1 MASSIGRGGESL
13 KRTLVE
19 VLTAILACIMLAS
32 CAHRAADVASA
43 TASGMTLR
51 RLWAGSEIPQNF
63 GDVWSKIAVS
73 PDGRFFV
80 YNDGGLVRRDIATGQ
95 TRRLTT
101 EERNYSPNVSPD
113 GRHVAYVA
121 RSKDGRTELLLVSS
135 SGNTGDT
142 KPRVVSKVVG
152 LMDVIVH
159 GWAPD
164 GTHILAAGATS
175 DDSSSSW
182 RLGAVQMLL
191 ISVADGAVRVLKTL
205 RTKEGW
211 AALAEYSASFSSDGR
226 YVVYDD
232 AAAGTLETDIYFVAT
247 DGSREGRL
255 VAYPGNDFVL
265 GFLPGGEQLLFASDR
280 TGTLSAWTMQ
290 VRDGIPVGSAE
301 LVKDQLGPAIS
312 IGLTRTGV
320 YYYRVLPRTE
330 ISLGTFDP
338 ATGAVL
344 AAKPVSRRSSD
355 FQATPSWSRD
365 GRYLAYTSYAGRG
378 YTESRA
384 IVILEVATGAE
395 RVLYPDLTWVRNSH
409 KLAWSPDGRS
419 LLTCALNN
427 EGIFNLYQID
437 IQSGGVSGPLLP
449 GASVNFNFEWS
460 KDGKAIYYIQLAAAP
475 HPTDIRV
482 HDLETGRTDTPYR
495 PVDSRD
501 SRLRDLDLSP
511 DGAWLAVGAGP
522 IGSSARGRDAV
533 LVIPTGAGR
542 PREVFRVESGQS
554 LNFLGWT
561 PDGDHLLFNSA
572 GALWRVAADGGNPQR
587 LGPATPRLTFHPD
600 GKRVVVTAGTE
611 SGAEVWVMENFLP
624 LKAAR

>member
-1 MASSIGRGGESL
+1 M
-13 KRTLVE
+13 KRPLIE
-19 VLTAILACIMLAS
+19 VLMFILACMMLAS
-32 CAHRAADVASA
+32 CAQRPKDVALA
-43 TASGMTLR
+43 TAPGMTLR

-73 PDGRFFV
+73 SDGRFFV
-80 YNDGGLVRRDIATGQ
+80 YNDVGLVRRDIATGH

-101 EERNYSPNVSPD
+101 EERDYSPRVSPD
-113 GRHVAYVA
+113 GRDVAYVA
-121 RSKDGRTELLLVSS
+121 RLQDGRTELRLVSS
-135 SGNTGDT
+135 NGNTGDA
-142 KPRVVSKVVG
+142 KPRVVSEVVG
-152 LMDVIVH
+152 LMDVILH
-159 GWAPD
+159 DWMPD

-182 RLGAVQMLL
+182 RLPGAVQLLL
-191 ISVADGAVRVLKTL
+191 ISVTDGAVRVLRTL
-205 RTKEGW
+205 RTREGW
-211 AALAEYSASFSSDGR
+211 AALAEHSASFSSDGR

-232 AAAGTLETDIYFVAT
+232 AAASTLETDIYFVAT
-247 DGSREGRL
+247 DGSREGLL
-255 VAYPGNDFVL
+255 VAHPGNDFLL
-265 GFLPGGEQLLFASDR
+265 GFLPGGEELLFASDR
-280 TGTLSAWTMQ
+280 TGTLSAWTMR
-290 VRDGIPVGSAE
+290 VRHGTPEGSAE
-301 LVKDQLGPAIS
+301 LVKDQLGPAIP
-312 IGLTRTGV
+312 IGLTRTGA
-320 YYYRVLPRTE
+320 YYYRILPRTG

-344 AAKPVSRRSSD
+344 AAKPVSLRSPD
-355 FQATPSWSRD
+355 FQGTPSWSRD

-378 YTESRA
+378 YTETRA
-384 IVILEVATGAE
+384 IVILEVDTGAE

-419 LLTCALNN
+419 LLTCALNDD
-427 EGIFNLYQID
+427 GIFNLYQID
-437 IQSGGVSGPLLP
+437 VQSGQVSGPLLP

-475 HPTDIRV
+475 HPTEIRA
-482 HDLETGRTDTPYR
+482 HDLETRRTDVLYR

-522 IGSSARGRDAV
+522 IGSSARERDAV
-533 LVIPTGAGR
+533 LVIPIGAGR
-542 PREVFRVESGQS
+542 PREVLRVESGQS

-561 PDGDHLLFNSA
+561 PDGAHLLFNSA

-587 LGPATPRLTFHPD
+587 LGPAIPRPTFHPD
-600 GKRVVVTAGTE
+600 GKRIVVTAGIV

-624 LKAAR
+624 LEAAR